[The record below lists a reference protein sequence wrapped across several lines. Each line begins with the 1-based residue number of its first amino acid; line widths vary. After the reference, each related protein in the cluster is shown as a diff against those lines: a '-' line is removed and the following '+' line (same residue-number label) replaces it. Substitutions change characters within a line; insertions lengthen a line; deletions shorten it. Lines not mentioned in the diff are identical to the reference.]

1 MALRAPLNKQGFTL
15 VELMVALLIMMV
27 GLLGLLQ
34 TVNMGLLHNLA
45 NQLRNDAVLV
55 ADEQMTYEMAKP
67 FGSVTT
73 GTTNVKSI
81 KNFSGFKSYSV
92 VKQGTLVS
100 TNTKSVL
107 VTVTWKY
114 KGQPYSHS
122 ITSLLSQFNQ

>member
-67 FGSVTT
+67 FGSVST
-73 GTTNVKSI
+73 TTNVRSVP
-81 KNFSGFKSYSV
+81 NFSGFKSYSV
-92 VKQGTLVS
+92 TKIGSVIS
-100 TNTKSVL
+100 TNTKRVQ